1 MKISVKSFLAVLP
14 AASTDDARS
23 EIRCVRVD
31 ASGIYAACD
40 GNVAFAVESDQC
52 FERSV
57 SILPTRELK
66 AYVRYLDKKKVADF
80 DFSFGAN
87 GVQIVD
93 GNKFGVAADQEYYP
107 DLRRLL
113 TLENPARA
121 ERFVMF
127 NPMDMKKVFD
137 FLGKDR
143 FFFCEIATEKALNEY
158 DELSKF
164 TFRDREQKKLAVV
177 FPIDRRN
184 FKWEV

>member
-1 MKISVKSFLAVLP
+1 MKNFLAVLS
-14 AASTDDARS
+14 AASTDDTRS

-31 ASGIYAACD
+31 ASGIYAAWD
-40 GNVAFAVESDQC
+40 GHVALAVETAQC

-57 SILPTRELK
+57 SIFPTRELK
-66 AYVRYLDKKKVADF
+66 AYVRYLDKKKVPVF

-127 NPMDMKKVFD
+127 NPTDMEKVLD
-137 FLGKDR
+137 FFGNKR
-143 FFFCEIATEKALNEY
+143 FFYCEIAIEKESNEY
-158 DELSKF
+158 GEKF
-164 TFRDREQKKLAVV
+164 TFRDREQHKLAVV
-177 FPIDRRN
+177 FPRKVVMTGVSD
-184 FKWEV
+184 E